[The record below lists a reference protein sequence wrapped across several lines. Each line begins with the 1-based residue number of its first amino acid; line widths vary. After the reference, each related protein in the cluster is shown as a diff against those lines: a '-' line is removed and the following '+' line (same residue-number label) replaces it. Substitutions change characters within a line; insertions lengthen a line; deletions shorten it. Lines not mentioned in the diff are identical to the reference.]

1 MKLHKHKSRT
11 VVIKLALNEFDY
23 HELEGMTQRCRKIQD
38 TIRELISK
46 EIAKAYSTATDEEQ

>member
-23 HELEGMTQRCRKIQD
+23 HELDGMTPKGSKIQD
-38 TIRELISK
+38 TIRDLISK
-46 EIAKAYSTATDEEQ
+46 EIAKTYSTATDEEQ